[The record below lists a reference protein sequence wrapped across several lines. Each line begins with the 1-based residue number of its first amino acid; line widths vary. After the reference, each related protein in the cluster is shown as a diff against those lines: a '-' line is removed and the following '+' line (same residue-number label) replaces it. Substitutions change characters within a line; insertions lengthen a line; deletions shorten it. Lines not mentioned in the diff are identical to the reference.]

1 MAGDELYVLEVNA
14 HDFGAA
20 RADKAVRGAVEAVAA
35 NLVLLVVLIG
45 QREHICLGGHCRMEG
60 VVENNDL
67 RNILTKDLAAGTDAL
82 NVSAV
87 VKGCKVAQALYAGDN
102 VLINEHALL
111 EQRTALDYAVTDG
124 GNFGEVVNDL
134 VGRSENLLD
143 LEESRSVVFE
153 LNNVFEL
160 SSVKCASAD
169 SAVDSDTLADTF
181 CYKLL
186 AVHVDELIF
195 KRGASG
201 VDNKNFQEY
210 CLQIKDLLANKLATD
225 ILYIL

>member
-1 MAGDELYVLEVNA
+1 
-14 HDFGAA
+14 
-20 RADKAVRGAVEAVAA
+20 
-35 NLVLLVVLIG
+35 
-45 QREHICLGGHCRMEG
+45 MES
-60 VVENNDL
+60 VVENNNF
-67 RNILTKDLAAGTDAL
+67 RNILAEDLTAGTDAL

-124 GNFGEVVNDL
+124 GNFGEVVDDL

-153 LNNVFEL
+153 LHAVFEF
-160 SSVKCASAD
+160 SSVEGIAAD
-169 SAVDSDTLADTF
+169 FTVDADTLADAF
-181 CYKLL
+181 GYKLF

-195 KRGASG
+195 KR
-201 VDNKNFQEY
+201 
-210 CLQIKDLLANKLATD
+210 
-225 ILYIL
+225 